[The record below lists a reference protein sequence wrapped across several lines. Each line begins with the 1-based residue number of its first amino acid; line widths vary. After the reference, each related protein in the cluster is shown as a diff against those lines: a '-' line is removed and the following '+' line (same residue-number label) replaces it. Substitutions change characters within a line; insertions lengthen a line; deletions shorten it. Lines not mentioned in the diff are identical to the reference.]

1 MEQLKLIKKETI
13 ILNTVIFLLMSYL
26 FLYLQYAYRHQLSP
40 FSPVYLRKSIELFW
54 YIAFPVLVSCYL
66 VWRKHD
72 WSRQA
77 YTLCVFMVEF
87 KVIEGLFIQF
97 NKVIVIALFF
107 FTVIAYF
114 IYQIYTEY
122 FSQASLNSNY
132 GPNDLFDP
140 LLREIQIQVQVGEET
155 LAGVLTNW
163 DETGCFVKFS
173 SPMKALRQVRVNVHF
188 RGRTFTQ
195 EGEVVAQTL
204 DLQGV
209 GIKFGKTEKELSL
222 FNWSEF
228 IEIID
233 EIGFQP
239 ERLR

>member
-13 ILNTVIFLLMSYL
+13 ILNTVIFLFMSYL

-54 YIAFPVLVSCYL
+54 YAAIPVLITSYL
-66 VWRKHD
+66 VWKKHD

-77 YTLCVFMVEF
+77 YILSILLIEF

-114 IYQIYTEY
+114 IHQIYGEY
-122 FSQASLNSNY
+122 FSRASLNSNY
-132 GPNDLFDP
+132 GPHDLFNP
-140 LLREIQIQVQVGEET
+140 LLREIQVDVEGNK
-155 LAGVLTNW
+155 GVLTNW
-163 DETGCFVKFS
+163 DEQGCFVKLEEAAPS
-173 SPMKALRQVRVNVHF
+173 LRAVDVKVNF
-188 RGRTFTQ
+188 RGRTFSQ
-195 EGEVVAQTL
+195 KGEVVAQTL

-209 GIKFGKTEKELSL
+209 GIRFGKTEKELNL
-222 FNWSEF
+222 FNWTEF
-228 IEIID
+228 IELID